1 MKLRYWAL
9 VTSVR
14 SAPCHA
20 NGSLVMAQP
29 PARRWLPADPDE
41 ACGAFVG
48 VVLALSAALEAGEL
62 LRELQSTVRREGA
75 KQPDRIWDTKF
86 VTMPGRG

>member
-9 VTSVR
+9 ATSVR

-20 NGSLVMAQP
+20 DGSLVMAQP

-48 VVLALSAALEAGEL
+48 VVPELAVSAALEAGEL
-62 LRELQSTVRREGA
+62 LQERETTV
-75 KQPDRIWDTKF
+75 P
-86 VTMPGRG
+86 